1 MGVGF
6 LHGYLPQGISR
17 DYILRPTKVRV
28 LVTDESLFPKSIQ
41 EELEN
46 DLRIKFEVTVTRD
59 WNSIQAKVIASP
71 SQDILL
77 LPSYWAHTMNQQN
90 LLFVTSENSLS
101 QKIAP
106 DFLDPVITNR
116 SLYFYPLFWMKTG
129 FKTANN
135 GSFEEFLKDKKATT
149 LFLLNDEDLL
159 LNHFQIW
166 QDKGWLALVQQK
178 KILTLPLDRLVL
190 NDKRDGAS
198 ELPLNESNPDLT
210 VQDDLSALL
219 VWGAAI
225 PAASDKKELA
235 IEILTALT
243 ANSIQEQNLMKTP
256 FNSTLHEL
264 TSPALPPQRR
274 ATHIR
279 ELKLKGTILMGTKNL
294 EAPKKL
300 RDEFNL
306 IL

>member
-71 SQDILL
+71 AQDILL
-77 LPSYWAHTMNQQN
+77 LPSYWANTLKQQN
-90 LLFVTSENSLS
+90 LLHISAENSLS
-101 QKIAP
+101 QRIAP
-106 DFLDPVITNR
+106 DFLAPVITNR
-116 SLYFYPLFWMKTG
+116 SLYFYPLYWMKTG
-129 FKTANN
+129 FKTATN
-135 GSFEEFLKDKKATT
+135 GTFEEFLKDKKATT

-159 LNHFQIW
+159 LSHFQIW
-166 QDKGWLALVQQK
+166 QDKGLLTLVQQK
-178 KILTLPLDRLVL
+178 KILTLPLDRLVA
-190 NDKRDGAS
+190 NDQREGAS

-210 VQDDLSALL
+210 IQDDLSALL

-225 PAASDKKELA
+225 PEASDKKELS
-235 IEILTALT
+235 IEILTAMT

-264 TSPALPPQRR
+264 TTPSLPPQRR

-279 ELKLKGTILMGTKNL
+279 ELKLKGTILMSTKNL
-294 EAPKKL
+294 EATKKL

>member
-17 DYILRPTKVRV
+17 DYVIRPTKVRI

-77 LPSYWAHTMNQQN
+77 LPSYWAHTMNRQN

-101 QKIAP
+101 LKIAP

-116 SLYFYPLFWMKTG
+116 SLYFYPLYWMKTG
-129 FKTANN
+129 FKTTGNA
-135 GSFEEFLKDKKATT
+135 SFEDFLKDKKATT

-190 NDKRDGAS
+190 NDKLEGAS

-256 FNSTLHEL
+256 FNSTLQEL
-264 TSPALPPQRR
+264 TTPTLPPQRR

-279 ELKLKGTILMGTKNL
+279 ELKLKGTILIGTKNL

>member
-28 LVTDESLFPKSIQ
+28 LVTDESLFPKNIQ

-116 SLYFYPLFWMKTG
+116 SLYFYPLYWMKTG
-129 FKTANN
+129 FKTASN

-166 QDKGWLALVQQK
+166 QDKGLLSLVQQK

-198 ELPLNESNPDLT
+198 ELPLNESNPDLAI
-210 VQDDLSALL
+210 QDDLSALL
-219 VWGAAI
+219 IWGAAI

-243 ANSIQEQNLMKTP
+243 ANSIQEANLIKTP
-256 FNSTLHEL
+256 FNSTLQEL
-264 TSPALPPQRR
+264 TTPALPPQRR

-279 ELKLKGTILMGTKNL
+279 ELKLKGTILINTKNL
-294 EAPKKL
+294 EAPKRL

>member
-17 DYILRPTKVRV
+17 DYILRPTKIRV
-28 LVTDESLFPKSIQ
+28 LVTDESLFPRNIQ
-41 EELEN
+41 EQLEN

-59 WNSIQAKVIASP
+59 WNSILAKVIASP
-71 SQDILL
+71 SQDIVL
-77 LPSYWAHTMNQQN
+77 LPSYWANTMNQQK
-90 LLFVTSENSLS
+90 LLTVSAENELS
-101 QKIAP
+101 IKIAP
-106 DFLDPVITNR
+106 DFLAPVITNR

-129 FKTANN
+129 FKTANKA
-135 GSFEEFLKDKKATT
+135 SFEDFLKDKKATT

-166 QDKGWLALVQQK
+166 QEKGWLGLVQQK
-178 KILTLPLDRLVL
+178 KILTLPLDRLVS
-190 NDKRDGAS
+190 NENQDGAK

-210 VQDDLSALL
+210 IQDDLSALL

-225 PAASDKKELA
+225 PQASDKKDLA
-235 IEILTALT
+235 LEVLVAMT
-243 ANSIQEQNLMKTP
+243 ANSLQEENLLKTP
-256 FNSTLHEL
+256 FNSTLQGL
-264 TSPALPPQRR
+264 TSATLPPQRR

-279 ELKLKGTILMGTKNL
+279 ELKLKGTILLGTKNL
-294 EAPKKL
+294 EATKKL
-300 RDEFNL
+300 RDDFNL